1 MTAGAVTTGAA
12 QAWSLSIV
20 GDDELGLSYFT
31 QCGKDSEG
39 GVRMTRRIVK
49 MTSRSLVPLKS
60 VH

>member
-1 MTAGAVTTGAA
+1 MTTGAA

-20 GDDELGLSYFT
+20 GDDELGLSYFA

-39 GVRMTRRIVK
+39 GARMTRRIIK